1 MIIQPLAFRKQASY
15 KESGLVILSQLATCN
30 GFQPCLEWATL
41 LGSKPTNI
49 ENFKERRIGILML
62 KAPYLTMIS
71 RPLAFQK
78 YAMVPE
84 LKKVNESTG
93 T

>member
-41 LGSKPTNI
+41 FGSKPTNI
-49 ENFKERRIGILML
+49 ENVKERRIGILLL

-71 RPLAFQK
+71 RPFTL
-78 YAMVPE
+78 PE